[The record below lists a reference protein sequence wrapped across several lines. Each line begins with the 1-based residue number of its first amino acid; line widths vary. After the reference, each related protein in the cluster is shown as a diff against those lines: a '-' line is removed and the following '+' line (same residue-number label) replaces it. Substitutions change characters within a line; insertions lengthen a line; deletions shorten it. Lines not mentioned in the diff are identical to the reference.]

1 MCSKKEKEV
10 KLMFL
15 GLDRSGKTSILKCIA
30 GENIEK
36 YVPTFGFN
44 IRNFEM
50 NNCVLNIWDIGG
62 QQGLRAYWNTYC
74 DESDG
79 CVFVIDSSDP
89 ERLMEASNV
98 LMNILD
104 EEALSHV
111 PLLIVGSKSD
121 LKDAI
126 SKEEVVSHDQMIQ
139 KLCLNDI
146 EGQKWKYVSTSAK
159 SGEGIVEGLTWML
172 QNLPKLK

>member
-15 GLDRSGKTSILKCIA
+15 GLDRAGKTSILKCIS
-30 GENIEK
+30 GEDIEK

-50 NNCVLNIWDIGG
+50 NGCVLNVWDIGG

-79 CVFVIDSSDP
+79 CVFVIDSSDQ
-89 ERLMEASNV
+89 ERLAEASTV

-121 LKDAI
+121 LSGAI
-126 SKEEVVSHDQMIQ
+126 SKDEVLRADQMVE

-146 EGQKWKYVSTSAK
+146 EGQRWKYVATSAK

-172 QNLPKLK
+172 QHVSKLK